1 MEFWEKIRKDVQK
14 GFRDGMA
21 VIREGA
27 VAVKVKAEEL
37 TEEGKRQYKL
47 FELKTKVQKEITELG
62 GTVYGLISAE
72 KDPVADSK
80 VKKSVSKIK
89 KLETQIANLETKP
102 EVKSPV
108 KPKERTV
115 KVAAKKAVA
124 VTKPAMKKQS
134 GAARKPVTA
143 TKK

>member
-1 MEFWEKIRKDVQK
+1 M
-14 GFRDGMA
+14 
-21 VIREGA
+21 
-27 VAVKVKAEEL
+27 
-37 TEEGKRQYKL
+37 
-47 FELKTKVQKEITELG
+47 
-62 GTVYGLISAE
+62 ISAE

-89 KLETQIANLETKP
+89 KLETQIANLETKH

-134 GAARKPVTA
+134 GAARKPVAA